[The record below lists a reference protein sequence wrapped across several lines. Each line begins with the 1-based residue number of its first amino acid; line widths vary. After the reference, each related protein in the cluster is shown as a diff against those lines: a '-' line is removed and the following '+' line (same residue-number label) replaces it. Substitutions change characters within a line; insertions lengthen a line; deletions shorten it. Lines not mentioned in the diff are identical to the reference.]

1 MSPER
6 VRTVGRPSRTQRART
21 LACLFLAGGVLGLCA
36 LLLLPL
42 PADTSLPGTIAVVA
56 FSFTVGAAL
65 LGFSRRIPEWA
76 IPLALAMGTVVVSC
90 DIYFAGRTPTNDEMF
105 YTWIAFY
112 AAYFLRPR
120 LAALQVALLG
130 LGYGVALALRSE
142 PDGATRWVIAVG
154 TLSLASVL
162 IARLVAQLERAA
174 HSANERGQALGEAEE
189 RFRSA
194 FEDAAIGMAMVDM
207 TGRWMRVNGA
217 LASLLGYPPQQLL
230 GMRFQDITV
239 EADLPED
246 VEALHALVDGRLDVY
261 QTEKRYHRADG
272 TIVWVDLSVSMV
284 RDPEGRAL
292 HLISQMQDVTERK
305 AAEHELTDRALH
317 DALTG
322 LPNRLLF
329 VDRVEVALV
338 RMERDPGPVAI
349 LFLDLD
355 RFKLVNDS
363 LGHAAGDRL
372 LIEVGERLRDLLRP
386 SDTVSRFGGDEF
398 TILCEGIDE
407 RDASQVA
414 ERIAESLGE
423 PFLLD
428 GQELVVSASIGISIG
443 RDPSRA
449 AEELLGEADAA
460 MYRAKDTGRS
470 RHAIFDGGMRLRGA
484 ERLALEND
492 LRKAIGRG
500 ELRVHYQPEVWLETG
515 RVYGVEALVR
525 WQHPTRGLLAPGE
538 FIPVAEDSGLIVA
551 LGEWV
556 LREACRQVRIW
567 QHDVHGAAALSL
579 AVNVSPRQLAD
590 PHLCEVVAHA
600 LQSSGLDPGMLCL
613 EITESTAVDI
623 GLPTLTDLKALGVR
637 LALDDFGVGFSSLN
651 QIRRMPPVDVLKIDR
666 SFVEEI
672 GRVPTDQAIVAA
684 IIGMARSL
692 DIATIAE
699 GIETSEQAAILRR
712 LGCDRGQGFHFA
724 RPAPP
729 SAIAGLLA
737 SASTGELVSS

>member
-1 MSPER
+1 MSPEQ
-6 VRTVGRPSRTQRART
+6 VRTVARPSPTQRART

-36 LLLLPL
+36 LLFLPL

-56 FSFTVGAAL
+56 FSFTVGVAL

-120 LAALQVALLG
+120 LAALQIAVLG
-130 LGYGVALALRSE
+130 AGYGVALALRSE
-142 PDGATRWVIAVG
+142 PDAATRWVIAVG
-154 TLSLASVL
+154 TLSLAGIL

-174 HSANERGQALGEAEE
+174 RSADERGQALGEAEA

-207 TGRWMRVNGA
+207 TGRWIRVNAA
-217 LASLLGYPPQQLL
+217 LASLLGYPARRLI
-230 GMRFQDITV
+230 GMRFQDITL
-239 EADLPED
+239 EEDLPDD

-272 TIVWVDLSVSMV
+272 TIVWVDLSVSIV
-284 RDPEGRAL
+284 RDAEGRAL

-305 AAEHELTDRALH
+305 AAEDELTDRALH

-372 LIEVGERLRDLLRP
+372 LIEVGERLRHLLRP

-398 TILCEGIDE
+398 TILCEGLDE
-407 RDASQVA
+407 RAASLVA

-449 AEELLGEADAA
+449 AEEFLGEADAA

-492 LRKAIGRG
+492 LRKAIARD
-500 ELRVHYQPEVWLETG
+500 ELRVYYQPEVWLESA

-525 WQHPTRGLLAPGE
+525 WQHPSRGLLAPGE
-538 FIPVAEDSGLIVA
+538 FIPVAEDSGMIVA

-556 LREACRQVRIW
+556 LREACRQVRTW
-567 QHDVHGAAALSL
+567 QHDAQGTAALSL

-590 PHLCEVVAHA
+590 PHFCEVVGHA
-600 LQSSGLDPGMLCL
+600 LQSSGLDPGLLCL
-613 EITESTAVDI
+613 EITESTAVDV

-692 DIATIAE
+692 GIATIAE
-699 GIETSEQAAILRR
+699 GIETADQAAILRR

-729 SAIAGLLA
+729 SAVAGLLA
-737 SASTGELVSS
+737 SASVGELVSG